1 MSADAPEAR
10 ASDAAVP
17 RRASDDYLDAVEEQR
32 RWLRGAFQKNS
43 SEKDTTVVAL
53 AGGALALSIAFLSNL
68 RPKPEWIWV
77 LVLAWI
83 MFGLSVSLVL
93 ASYVTNARQIKRA
106 VDRIDDWKKQPIG
119 VPPDG
124 DYMIGRF
131 RVNDVLDTGAVVFLI
146 SGLAFVVVFAARNVT

>member
-1 MSADAPEAR
+1 M
-10 ASDAAVP
+10 
-17 RRASDDYLDAVEEQR
+17 
-32 RWLRGAFQKNS
+32 
-43 SEKDTTVVAL
+43 AL

-77 LVLAWI
+77 LVLAWV